1 MGGRGSKPLQNDEN
15 QYPEDGMPWLVDQKN
30 GARPSNF
37 HQLSE
42 VKGVPHTE
50 SVSSRLNRG
59 MKVSSVVSFG
69 QLSEDI
75 QRPLNSARAALNSV
89 HSRMDLLQE
98 FHLREMA
105 AAALKRE
112 KALDWL
118 PEYRPVSVVPPARGA
133 ITHLER
139 VTRVSQAA
147 ILTDVPVG
155 RKTKIVCTLGPSCWS
170 ESGLCGLLDA
180 GMDVAR
186 FNFSHGTH
194 AAHQEVLDRLRKVAE
209 AKKSCVGFL
218 LDTKGPEI
226 RTAMLRGGKD
236 IELVAGQ
243 DVTVVAVGE
252 EYVRWEGY
260 KEATGETKIGISYA
274 KLCQSIKPGGTILLA
289 DGAISIE
296 VVSILNDTE
305 LLGRVINSHRLGQR
319 KNCNLPGVHV
329 DLPVLSP
336 KDIDDVQNFAV
347 KNKMDFVAA
356 SFVQAV
362 KIIAKIE
369 NEAGLRNIDEI
380 LEATDGVM
388 VARGDLAMEVPAEKI
403 ALAQKM
409 IIAKAN
415 VLGKVVITATQM
427 LESMTASP
435 LPTRAE
441 MTDVANAV
449 FDGTDAVMLSGETA
463 NGRYPLE
470 AVRTMSHIVEY
481 VELGVDY
488 GFHHD
493 WVKRYNSG
501 LAPVSPLEATL
512 AGVAKSAITFSM
524 DSNGDG
530 VMDASE
536 GCIAVVFTRSGLASR
551 IISKYR
557 PPCPVITLS
566 DHDWVLRQASLTF
579 GLYPLRVEVAGLADV
594 PRAIKEAIEYG
605 RKRHVVY
612 DGKQILVAT
621 GSGEAW
627 ADNVAQV
634 SVDQIGWGAN
644 KLARAVSS
652 NMANTAPIEYKSPFV
667 GNAIAC
673 VQTLQITPQ
682 LIIDRISMFRST
694 KIIATLGPSSFAAA
708 KLDAMLD
715 LGVSLVRFF
724 FHEEPLPFYQGLLE
738 RIREQLKRRAD
749 PSLGHPV
756 YTTMPGLMATIKG
769 PEVRTTQL
777 RSHAPLELSAGQQ
790 VTLVP
795 THDWS
800 YKGYSTPEGDHVV
813 GIHFPALTRKLRVGD
828 VVVLSEGAVTIKV
841 TEVLQPPRGALP
853 PSSSGGGGA
862 FSSSGGDLTSVAISS
877 SGVDLVDLQDSAGQE
892 QQRDPDYP
900 YGKVVATVLIGG
912 TLGEDRVVD
921 VAGGSLLHHKKAR
934 TKKFEIMKKIV
945 RLDTLQEEFLDERD
959 REALIFCCNGTLDCA
974 FNGPAAT
981 PRICFRNGVDFVSVP
996 HVRNRDDVLAVRAVL
1011 DKHGGARIKIV
1022 SHVNNVEAIRNYDE
1036 LLEYSDAVLVSRAN
1050 LGMRIPAAKVALA
1063 QKWMIAKAN
1072 LKGRPIIVSAQM
1084 MWSMVNNPRP
1094 TRAEITDVA
1103 NALYDGADAIFLR
1116 EETAIGSFVERT
1128 VAIAADILK
1137 DAGVGVDAYAQLN
1150 YLRNYTPKPMS
1161 TLEWIAQVQHL
1172 TIGIQRN
1179 LPVQRRLS
1187 SIPVKAAIDMQA
1199 ALVAVVTDTSAAVRA
1214 VAKYRPPQVYD
1225 RMQPEAAGACVCSVC
1240 VRAILVVTTRPH
1252 VAKQCN
1258 LNYGCVPLLLKG
1270 VKMGK
1275 DEEYVIQK
1283 IIHFAR
1289 AQRLAAFKD
1298 GDCEGDQL
1306 IVVQGPSNRMFA
1318 TEEDLAEM
1326 QFVTHVIGQEAA
1338 AVLTPCGYNGADTIS
1353 YRSTKVGLDLICGPT
1368 DIRTRKTKVVCT
1380 LGPSCWSREGL
1391 EMLVNNGLNVA
1402 RFNFSHGTH
1411 TAHQEVLDRLRE
1423 VLEVSGA
1430 SHRVAL
1436 LLDTKGPEIRTAMLR
1451 GGKDIQLEAGQMVT
1465 VVAVGEEYVRWEGY
1479 KDEATGET
1487 KIGVSYAQLCRDVK
1501 PGGMIKIGDGLI
1513 TLEVL
1518 EILSDK
1524 ELRARAL
1531 NSKSLGQRK
1540 NVNLPGVHVD
1550 LPVLGPKDID
1560 DVKNFAAKNKMDF
1573 VAASFVQSAEDVRF
1587 IRRVLDE
1594 VGGQGVRIIS
1604 KIESTAGLINYD
1616 DILRESDG
1624 IMVARGDLAMEIP
1637 SEKVALAQKMMI
1649 TKANIAGKFI
1659 ITATQMLESMTAS
1672 PLPTRAEMTDVANA
1686 VFDGTDAVMLSG
1698 ETANGTFPLLALTTM
1713 ANIVANA
1720 EVGTNYPQVY
1730 DFIRDFS
1737 ARPMSTA
1744 EAVLGCAAKNV
1755 LDVDAALILVISSTG
1770 ASARLVAKYRPRVP
1784 VLLVTDS
1791 LAAARACAPV
1801 FGVYVSIV
1809 EQLPASRFDV
1819 LLEEATMFAMEAGLC
1834 PPGKEV
1840 VVVHG
1845 CSKADAE
1852 DGLPMVAIQ
1861 VAPGAE
1867 FEQQEDDDDDGIDS
1881 SASPSPHQTRT
1892 PLAAAPQQGQRQP
1905 SGPLRQ
1911 GLLDSPSPSPAAAT
1925 AAADGAPYTGAGALD
1940 RPSLVGLDLDSP
1952 GTSANRRGGGGLLMT
1967 RRSSRPIRSGRPS
1980 LLLSS
1985 QASQPLATDS
1995 ISSTSP
2001 TAAGAGATGVAAR
2014 SSSPRTPDGN
2024 TSAAAPL
2031 VYNLSRL
2038 SSSGFCSFPSPR
2050 RKVVAAGGGGG
2061 GGAASSSVLAAKT
2074 LSLRTTAISLSDI
2087 LDHGLPAGR
2096 KTKIV
2101 CTLGPSCWS
2110 ESGLCGLLDAGMD
2123 VARFNFSHGT
2133 HAAHQEVL
2141 DRLRKVWQDRGN
2153 RRRLACLLDTKGPE
2167 IRTAM
2172 LRDGKDIQLEAG
2184 QMVTVVAVGEDYVR
2198 WEGYKD
2204 EATGETKIGISYAK
2218 LCQSVAPGS
2227 RILVADGSLAIE
2239 VVGFLSDRELLGRCL
2254 NSKSLGQRKNVNL
2267 PGVHVDIPVLTSKDV
2282 EDLQKFC
2289 VGNRMDFVAA
2299 SFVQSADDVRLIRRV
2314 LDDAGG
2320 WFVKIISKIENESGL
2335 INYDDILRESD
2346 GIMVARGDLA
2356 MEIPSE
2362 KVALA
2367 QKMMI
2372 TKANIAGKFIITA
2385 TQMLESMTASP
2396 LPTRAEMTD
2405 VANAVFDGTDAVM
2418 LSGETANGKFPD
2430 TAVRTMAAIVANAE
2444 NGSAYV
2450 STQAFLRDHTP
2461 KPFGITEASGVAG
2474 VAAAKDCN
2482 AQLHITF
2489 TSGGYAN
2496 RMVSKYRPA
2505 VPQHSPVRCAS
2516 SVDCLRL
2523 LLFTTAG
2530 NPVDRLVSF
2539 RSVFSFVLGSKQ
2551 IVVTDN
2557 ETVANQASVV
2567 FGQYALLVETLKVGE
2582 GSSLAEAADELVVR
2596 AATFAQEQGLWNG
2609 IGTAI
2614 LLHGHDTLSADK
2626 QPVLRAVDLLYTLGS
2641 GGVCGLATLST
2652 RGSSI
2657 KSPVTLYRSFSLAV

>member
-1 MGGRGSKPLQNDEN
+1 MGVRGSKPLVNDEN
-15 QYPEDGMPWLVDQKN
+15 QQSGYDTTRVGDQKN
-30 GARPSNF
+30 GARPSGYA
-37 HQLSE
+37 QLSE
-42 VKGVPHTE
+42 GKGVPHAD
-50 SVSSRLNRG
+50 SVGSRLNRG

-75 QRPLNSARAALNSV
+75 QRPLNTARAALTSV

-98 FHLREMA
+98 FHHREMA

-112 KALDWL
+112 MALDWL
-118 PEYRPVSVVPPARGA
+118 PEYRPVSVVPPSRGA

-147 ILTDVPVG
+147 ILSDVPVG

-170 ESGLCGLLDA
+170 EEGLTQLLDA

-209 AKKSCVGFL
+209 TKKSFVAFL

-243 DVTVVAVGE
+243 DVTVVAVGDD
-252 EYVRWEGY
+252 YVRWEGY

-274 KLCQSIKPGGTILLA
+274 NLCQSIKPGGTILLA

-296 VVSILNDTE
+296 VVSILSDTE
-305 LLGRVINSHRLGQR
+305 LLGRVINSHKLGQR

-336 KDIDDVQNFAV
+336 KDVDDVQNFAV

-356 SFVQAV
+356 SFVQSADDVRLIRRVLDAAGGYFV
-362 KIIAKIE
+362 KIISKIE
-369 NEAGLRNIDEI
+369 NEAGLRNIDAI
-380 LEATDGVM
+380 LAVTDGVM

-463 NGRYPLE
+463 NGRYPFD
-470 AVRTMSHIVEY
+470 AVRTMAHIVEY
-481 VELGVDY
+481 AELGVDY

-493 WVKRYNSG
+493 WVKRYNSW

-524 DSNGDG
+524 DTNGDG

-536 GCIAVVFTRSGLASR
+536 GCIAVVFTRSGLAAQL
-551 IISKYR
+551 ISKYR
-557 PPCPVITLS
+557 PPCPIICLS
-566 DHDWVLRQASLTF
+566 DHDWVLRQASLTY
-579 GLYPLRVEVAGLADV
+579 GLYPLHVEVSGLADV
-594 PRAIKEAIEYG
+594 RRAIKAAIEYG
-605 RKRHVVY
+605 RKRRVVY
-612 DGKQILVAT
+612 DGKHILVAS
-621 GSGEAW
+621 GSGEPW
-627 ADNVAQV
+627 ADNVAEV
-634 SVDQIGWGAN
+634 CVDQIGSEAN
-644 KLARAVSS
+644 KLIRAKSS
-652 NMANTAPIEYKSPFV
+652 SLANTAPIEYKSPFV
-667 GNAIAC
+667 GNSIAC

-682 LIIDRISMFRST
+682 LIIDRIFNFRST
-694 KIIATLGPSSFAAA
+694 KIVATLGPSSFAAA

-724 FHEEPLPFYQGLLE
+724 FHEEPLAFYQGLLE
-738 RIREQLKRRAD
+738 RIREQLKHRAD
-749 PSLGHPV
+749 PSLGPV

-777 RSHAPLELSAGQQ
+777 RSHAPLELSVGQQ

-795 THDWS
+795 TDDWA
-800 YKGYSTPEGDHVV
+800 YKGYSEMGAHVV
-813 GIHFPALTRKLRVGD
+813 GIHFPKLTQKLRVGD

-841 TEVLQPPRGALP
+841 TEVQLP
-853 PSSSGGGGA
+853 PGTSSGNFSSSDALTSISDSSSG
-862 FSSSGGDLTSVAISS
+862 IS
-877 SGVDLVDLQDSAGQE
+877 LMLQDEESTAGPVVA
-892 QQRDPDYP
+892 DFPC
-900 YGKVVATVLIGG
+900 GKVVATVLIGG

-921 VAGGSLLHHKKAR
+921 IAGGSLLH
-934 TKKFEIMKKIV
+934 
-945 RLDTLQEEFLDERD
+945 EEFLDERD
-959 REALIFCCNGTLDCA
+959 REALVFCCK
-974 FNGPAAT
+974 
-981 PRICFRNGVDFVSVP
+981 NGVDFVSVP
-996 HVRNRDDVLAVRAVL
+996 HVRNRDDVLAVRDVL
-1011 DKHGGARIKIV
+1011 DRHGGARIKIV
-1022 SHVNNVEAIRNYDE
+1022 SHVNNVEAIRHYDE

-1084 MWSMVNNPRP
+1084 MWSMVNSPRP

-1161 TLEWIAQVQHL
+1161 TLECL
-1172 TIGIQRN
+1172 C
-1179 LPVQRRLS
+1179 S
-1187 SIPVKAAIDMQA
+1187 SAVKAAIDMKA
-1199 ALVAVVTDTSAAVRA
+1199 ALVAIVTDTSAPIRA
-1214 VAKYRPPQVYD
+1214 VAKYRPPQAV
-1225 RMQPEAAGACVCSVC
+1225 
-1240 VRAILVVTTRPH
+1240 LVVTTRSH

-1258 LNYGCVPLLLKG
+1258 LNYGCVPLLLRGCKMSKG
-1270 VKMGK
+1270 EK
-1275 DEEYVIQK
+1275 YVIEQ

-1289 AQRLAAFKD
+1289 AQQLAAFKD

-1318 TEEDLAEM
+1318 TEEDLSEM
-1326 QFVTHVIGQEAA
+1326 QFVTHVIGQESA
-1338 AVLTPCGYNGADTIS
+1338 AVLPPCGYNGADTIS

-1368 DIRTRKTKVVCT
+1368 DTRARKTKVVCT
-1380 LGPSCWSREGL
+1380 LGPACWSREGL

-1411 TAHQEVLDRLRE
+1411 AAHQEVLDRLRE
-1423 VLEVSGA
+1423 VLEANGA
-1430 SHRVAL
+1430 THRVAL
-1436 LLDTKGPEIRTAMLR
+1436 MLDTKGPEIRTAMLR
-1451 GGKDIQLEAGQMVT
+1451 GGKDIQLEAGQELT
-1465 VVAVGEEYVRWEGY
+1465 VVAVGADYDKWEGY
-1479 KDEATGET
+1479 KDEETGET
-1487 KIGVSYAQLCRDVK
+1487 KIGISYEQLCRDVK

-1524 ELRARAL
+1524 ELRARAV

-1550 LPVLGPKDID
+1550 LPVLGPKDIC
-1560 DVKNFAAKNKMDF
+1560 DVQDFAAKNKMDF
-1573 VAASFVQSAEDVRF
+1573 VAASFVQSADDVRF

-1594 VGGQGVRIIS
+1594 AGGQAVRIIS

-1698 ETANGTFPLLALTTM
+1698 ETANGAFPKVALATM

-1737 ARPMSTA
+1737 ARPMSTV

-1755 LDVDAALILVISSTG
+1755 LDVEAALILVISSTG
-1770 ASARLVAKYRPRVP
+1770 KSAQLVSKYRPRVP

-1809 EQLPASRFDV
+1809 EQLPGSRFDV
-1819 LLEEATMFAMEAGLC
+1819 DFELLLEEATIFAIEGGLC

-1845 CSKADAE
+1845 CTQADAE

-1861 VAPGAE
+1861 VAPGVE
-1867 FEQQEDDDDDGIDS
+1867 TKEDDTE
-1881 SASPSPHQTRT
+1881 SASP
-1892 PLAAAPQQGQRQP
+1892 RQP
-1905 SGPLRQ
+1905 ESISQQHVSQQQRHPGNLR
-1911 GLLDSPSPSPAAAT
+1911 LESSSLDSPSASAPLVAGDLERPSLMGLELESPAAS
-1925 AAADGAPYTGAGALD
+1925 
-1940 RPSLVGLDLDSP
+1940 RSGLMS
-1952 GTSANRRGGGGLLMT
+1952 
-1967 RRSSRPIRSGRPS
+1967 RRSSRPCRPIRRTSFPQGDQSPS
-1980 LLLSS
+1980 VSPSYMSS
-1985 QASQPLATDS
+1985 AIVP
-1995 ISSTSP
+1995 
-2001 TAAGAGATGVAAR
+2001 
-2014 SSSPRTPDGN
+2014 
-2024 TSAAAPL
+2024 
-2031 VYNLSRL
+2031 VYNLTRL
-2038 SSSGFCSFPSPR
+2038 SSSGHGSFPSPHR
-2050 RKVVAAGGGGG
+2050 FTVSRTN
-2061 GGAASSSVLAAKT
+2061 AASNMAAKT

-2087 LDHGLPAGR
+2087 LDHVPLPAGR

-2110 ESGLCGLLDAGMD
+2110 EEGLTQLLDAGMD

-2141 DRLRKVWQDRGN
+2141 DRLRKVWRERGN
-2153 RRRLACLLDTKGPE
+2153 KRRIAYLLDTKGPE

-2172 LRDGKDIQLEAG
+2172 LRGGKDIQLEAG
-2184 QMVTVVAVGEDYVR
+2184 QELTVVAVGADYDK

-2204 EATGETKIGISYAK
+2204 EETGETKIGISYAK
-2218 LCQSVAPGS
+2218 LCQSVVPGS
-2227 RILVADGSLAIE
+2227 RILVADGSLTIE
-2239 VVGFLSDRELLGRCL
+2239 VVGFLSDTELRGRCL
-2254 NSKSLGQRKNVNL
+2254 NSKTLGQRKNVNL
-2267 PGVHVDIPVLTSKDV
+2267 PGVHVDIPVLTPKDI

-2289 VGNRMDFVAA
+2289 CGNRMDFVAA
-2299 SFVQSADDVRLIRRV
+2299 SFVQSAADVRLIRRV

-2320 WFVKIISKIENESGL
+2320 NYVKIISKIENEAGL

-2418 LSGETANGKFPD
+2418 LSGETAGGKFPD
-2430 TAVRTMAAIVANAE
+2430 TAVGTMAAIVANAE
-2444 NGSAYV
+2444 NGTAYV
-2450 STQAFLRDHTP
+2450 STQAFVRDHTP
-2461 KPFGITEASGVAG
+2461 KPFGITEASGVSG
-2474 VAAAKDCN
+2474 VSAAKDCN

-2489 TSGGYAN
+2489 TSGGYAS
-2496 RMVSKYRPA
+2496 RMASKYRPA
-2505 VPQHSPVRCAS
+2505 VPQ
-2516 SVDCLRL
+2516 
-2523 LLFTTAG
+2523 
-2530 NPVDRLVSF
+2530 
-2539 RSVFSFVLGSKQ
+2539 
-2551 IVVTDN
+2551 IIVTDN
-2557 ETVANQASVV
+2557 EAVANQASVV
-2567 FGQYALLVETLKVGE
+2567 FGQYALLVNSLKPVE
-2582 GSSLAEAADELVVR
+2582 GSSLAADGNELVIQ
-2596 AATFAQEQGLWNG
+2596 AATFAREQGLWNG
-2609 IGTAI
+2609 VGTAI
-2614 LLHGHDTLSADK
+2614 LLHGRDTLSADK
-2626 QPVLRAVDLLYTLGS
+2626 QPVLRAVDLEYALGS
-2641 GGVCGLATLST
+2641 GRCGVST
-2652 RGSSI
+2652 QGSSS
-2657 KSPVTLYRSFSLAV
+2657 KLSMYRSFSLAV

>member
-1 MGGRGSKPLQNDEN
+1 MGVRGSKPLVHDEN
-15 QYPEDGMPWLVDQKN
+15 QQTGYDTTRLGDQKN
-30 GARPSNF
+30 GARSSGCA
-37 HQLSE
+37 QLSE
-42 VKGVPHTE
+42 AKGVPHAE

-69 QLSEDI
+69 QLSEDV
-75 QRPLNSARAALNSV
+75 QRPLNTARAALTSV

-98 FHLREMA
+98 FHHREMA

-118 PEYRPVSVVPPARGA
+118 PEYRPVSVVPPSRGA

-147 ILTDVPVG
+147 ILSDVPVG

-170 ESGLCGLLDA
+170 EEGLTQLLDA

-209 AKKSCVGFL
+209 VKKSLVAFL

-243 DVTVVAVGE
+243 DVTVVAVGDD
-252 EYVRWEGY
+252 YVRWEGY

-274 KLCQSIKPGGTILLA
+274 NLCQSIKPGGTILLA

-305 LLGRVINSHRLGQR
+305 LLGRVINSHKLGQR

-336 KDIDDVQNFAV
+336 KDVDDVQNFAV

-356 SFVQAV
+356 SFVQSADDVRLIRRVLNEAGGYFV
-362 KIIAKIE
+362 KIISKIE
-369 NEAGLRNIDEI
+369 NEAGLRNIDAI
-380 LEATDGVM
+380 LAETDGVM

-427 LESMTASP
+427 LESMTSSP

-463 NGRYPLE
+463 NGRYPFD

-481 VELGVDY
+481 AELGVDY
-488 GFHHD
+488 SFHHD
-493 WVKRYNSG
+493 WVKRYNSW

-524 DSNGDG
+524 DTNGDG

-536 GCIAVVFTRSGLASR
+536 GCIAVVFTRSGLAAQL
-551 IISKYR
+551 ISKYR
-557 PPCPVITLS
+557 PPCPIICVS
-566 DHDWVLRQASLTF
+566 DHDWVLRQASLTY
-579 GLYPLRVEVAGLADV
+579 GLYPLHVDVSGMADLR
-594 PRAIKEAIEYG
+594 RAIKAAIEYG

-612 DGKQILVAT
+612 DRKYILVAS
-621 GSGEAW
+621 GSGEPW
-627 ADNVAQV
+627 ADNVAEV
-634 SVDQIGWGAN
+634 CVDQIGPGAT
-644 KLARAVSS
+644 KLTRAMSS
-652 NMANTAPIEYKSPFV
+652 AVANTAPIEYKSPFV
-667 GNAIAC
+667 GNSIAC

-682 LIIDRISMFRST
+682 LIIDRIFNFRST
-694 KIIATLGPSSFAAA
+694 KIVATLGPSSFSAA

-724 FHEEPLPFYQGLLE
+724 FHEEPLAFYQGLLE
-738 RIREQLKRRAD
+738 RIREQLKHRSD
-749 PSLGHPV
+749 PSLGPV
-756 YTTMPGLMATIKG
+756 YTTIPGLMATIKG

-777 RSHAPLELSAGQQ
+777 RSHAPLELSSGQQ

-795 THDWS
+795 TDDWA
-800 YKGYSTPEGDHVV
+800 YKGYSEMGAHVV
-813 GIHFPALTRKLRVGD
+813 GIHFPKLAQKLRVGD
-828 VVVLSEGAVTIKV
+828 MVVLSEGAVTIKV
-841 TEVLQPPRGALP
+841 TEVQPPPG
-853 PSSSGGGGA
+853 PSSGT
-862 FSSSGGDLTSVAISS
+862 FSSSDALISNSASS
-877 SGVDLVDLQDSAGQE
+877 SGVSLTLPEEENTGEPVDEDF
-892 QQRDPDYP
+892 P
-900 YGKVVATVLIGG
+900 YGKVVATVVIGG
-912 TLGEDRVVD
+912 TLAEDRVVD
-921 VAGGSLLHHKKAR
+921 IAGGSLLH
-934 TKKFEIMKKIV
+934 
-945 RLDTLQEEFLDERD
+945 DEFLDGRD
-959 REALIFCCNGTLDCA
+959 REALVFCCK
-974 FNGPAAT
+974 
-981 PRICFRNGVDFVSVP
+981 NGVDFVSVP
-996 HVRNRDDVLAVRAVL
+996 HVRNRDDVLAVRNVL
-1011 DKHGGARIKIV
+1011 DSHGGARIKIV
-1022 SHVNNVEAIRNYDE
+1022 SHVNNVEAIRHYDE

-1084 MWSMVNNPRP
+1084 MWSMINSPRP

-1161 TLEWIAQVQHL
+1161 TLECL
-1172 TIGIQRN
+1172 C
-1179 LPVQRRLS
+1179 S
-1187 SIPVKAAIDMQA
+1187 SAVKAAIDMKA
-1199 ALVAVVTDTSAAVRA
+1199 ALVAVVTDTSAPIRA
-1214 VAKYRPPQVYD
+1214 VAKYRPPQ
-1225 RMQPEAAGACVCSVC
+1225 
-1240 VRAILVVTTRPH
+1240 AILVVTTRSH

-1258 LNYGCVPLLLKG
+1258 LNYGCVPLLLRG
-1270 VKMGK
+1270 SKMSK
-1275 DEEYVIQK
+1275 DEDYVIQQ

-1289 AQRLAAFKD
+1289 MQRLAAFKD
-1298 GDCEGDQL
+1298 GDGEGDQL

-1318 TEEDLAEM
+1318 TEEDLSEM
-1326 QFVTHVIGQEAA
+1326 QFVTHVIGQESA
-1338 AVLTPCGYNGADTIS
+1338 AVLPSYGYNGVDTIS

-1368 DIRTRKTKVVCT
+1368 DTRTRKTKVVCT
-1380 LGPSCWSREGL
+1380 LGPACWSRERL
-1391 EMLVNNGLNVA
+1391 EMLVSNGLNVA

-1411 TAHQEVLDRLRE
+1411 VAHQEVLDRLRE
-1423 VLEVSGA
+1423 VLEADGA
-1430 SHRVAL
+1430 THRVAL

-1451 GGKDIQLEAGQMVT
+1451 GGKDIQLEAGQELT
-1465 VVAVGEEYVRWEGY
+1465 VVAVGAAYDKWEGY

-1487 KIGVSYAQLCRDVK
+1487 KIGLSYEYLCRDVK
-1501 PGGMIKIGDGLI
+1501 PGGIIKIGDGLI

-1550 LPVLGPKDID
+1550 LPVLGPKDIS
-1560 DVKNFAAKNKMDF
+1560 DVQDFAAKNKMDF
-1573 VAASFVQSAEDVRF
+1573 VAASFVQSADDVRF

-1594 VGGQGVRIIS
+1594 AGGQAVKIIS
-1604 KIESTAGLINYD
+1604 KIESTAGLMNYD

-1659 ITATQMLESMTAS
+1659 ITATQMLESMTSS

-1698 ETANGTFPLLALTTM
+1698 ETANGAFPQEALVTM

-1770 ASARLVAKYRPRVP
+1770 ESARLVSKYRPRVP
-1784 VLLVTDS
+1784 VLLITDS
-1791 LAAARACAPV
+1791 LAASRACAPV

-1809 EQLPASRFDV
+1809 EQLPASRFDVDFEV

-1845 CSKADAE
+1845 CIRADAE

-1861 VAPGAE
+1861 VAPGVE
-1867 FEQQEDDDDDGIDS
+1867 MQEDDTESGRASPRQSSPRSRQHASQYQRHPSDLRLDS
-1881 SASPSPHQTRT
+1881 S
-1892 PLAAAPQQGQRQP
+1892 G
-1905 SGPLRQ
+1905 
-1911 GLLDSPSPSPAAAT
+1911 LDSPSTSAPTPAGGLERPSLMGMELESPAASRSAMISRRNS
-1925 AAADGAPYTGAGALD
+1925 
-1940 RPSLVGLDLDSP
+1940 RPC
-1952 GTSANRRGGGGLLMT
+1952 
-1967 RRSSRPIRSGRPS
+1967 RPIRRTSSRQSDQSPS
-1980 LLLSS
+1980 V
-1985 QASQPLATDS
+1985 
-1995 ISSTSP
+1995 SP
-2001 TAAGAGATGVAAR
+2001 SCT
-2014 SSSPRTPDGN
+2014 N
-2024 TSAAAPL
+2024 SAVVP
-2031 VYNLSRL
+2031 VYNLTRL
-2038 SSSGFCSFPSPR
+2038 SSSGHGSFPSPR
-2050 RKVVAAGGGGG
+2050 RFLVSATGPNS
-2061 GGAASSSVLAAKT
+2061 ASNMAAKT

-2110 ESGLCGLLDAGMD
+2110 EEGLAQLLDAGMD

-2141 DRLRKVWQDRGN
+2141 DRLRKVWRERGN
-2153 RRRLACLLDTKGPE
+2153 PRRIAYLLDTKGPE

-2172 LRDGKDIQLEAG
+2172 LRGGKDIQLEAG
-2184 QMVTVVAVGEDYVR
+2184 QELTVVAVGDAYDK

-2204 EATGETKIGISYAK
+2204 DATGETKIGISYAK
-2218 LCQSVAPGS
+2218 LCQSVVPGS

-2239 VVGFLSDRELLGRCL
+2239 VVGFLSDTELRGRCL

-2267 PGVHVDIPVLTSKDV
+2267 PGVHVDIPVLTPKDI

-2289 VGNRMDFVAA
+2289 CGNRMDFVAA
-2299 SFVQSADDVRLIRRV
+2299 SFVQSAVDVRLIRRV

-2320 WFVKIISKIENESGL
+2320 HHVKIISKIENEAGL
-2335 INYDDILRESD
+2335 MNYDDILRESD

-2385 TQMLESMTASP
+2385 TQMLESMTSSP

-2418 LSGETANGKFPD
+2418 LSGETAGGKFPD
-2430 TAVRTMAAIVANAE
+2430 TAVRTMAAIVSNAE
-2444 NGSAYV
+2444 NGTAYV
-2450 STQAFLRDHTP
+2450 STQAFVRDHTP
-2461 KPFGITEASGVAG
+2461 KPFGITEASGVSG
-2474 VAAAKDCN
+2474 VSAAKDCN
-2482 AQLHITF
+2482 AQLHITVS
-2489 TSGGYAN
+2489 SGGYAS
-2496 RMVSKYRPA
+2496 RVASKYRPA
-2505 VPQHSPVRCAS
+2505 VPQ
-2516 SVDCLRL
+2516 
-2523 LLFTTAG
+2523 
-2530 NPVDRLVSF
+2530 
-2539 RSVFSFVLGSKQ
+2539 

-2557 ETVANQASVV
+2557 EAVANQASVV
-2567 FGQYALLVETLKVGE
+2567 FGQYALLVDSLKPE
-2582 GSSLAEAADELVVR
+2582 QGSSLSAAGDELVIQ
-2596 AATFAQEQGLWNG
+2596 AATFAREQGLWNG
-2609 IGTAI
+2609 VGTAI
-2614 LLHGHDTLSADK
+2614 LLHGRDTLSADK
-2626 QPVLRAVDLLYTLGS
+2626 QPVLRAVDLLYALGS
-2641 GGVCGLATLST
+2641 GPCGLHTLST
-2652 RGSSI
+2652 EGSSN
-2657 KSPVTLYRSFSLAV
+2657 KPSMYRSFSLAV